1 MLRIVFFILA
11 ISANAMAQ
19 PKGGAVALRD
29 SLAHWSQMIRA
40 AQNDSVAYAAAL
52 RMEQHI
58 TAAYRGVPQIGEALD
73 SLPYLGQISSDDGAV
88 RLLNWNTLHSDG
100 TMGYHCVVLHR
111 DAKGMVQATVL
122 RDSTDLADENME
134 GRRLMPDAWYG
145 ALYYR
150 VVSARYKKKPYY
162 LLIGWDGKDNLSSRK
177 VVDVLSLVKGR
188 ALLGEPI
195 IRVDR
200 RPKHRL
206 IFEYAEDVTMSLN
219 LDERMGMV
227 VMDHLAPK
235 EPYLKGIYQ
244 FYGPD
249 MSHDG
254 LVFEQGRWVYVPD
267 VDARNRGV
275 RREKYI
281 TP

>member
-1 MLRIVFFILA
+1 
-11 ISANAMAQ
+11 MAQ
-19 PKGGAVALRD
+19 PKGGALALRD
-29 SLAHWSQMIRA
+29 SLKYWSEVIRSA
-40 AQNDSVAYAAAL
+40 RNDSMADAASL
-52 RMEQHI
+52 RMEQLM
-58 TAAYRGVPQIGEALD
+58 TTAYRGASQIGAPLD
-73 SLPYLGQISSDDGAV
+73 SLPYLGQISSDDGEV
-88 RLLNWNTLHSDG
+88 RLLNWNTLRPDG

-111 DAKGMVQATVL
+111 DAKGVVQATVL
-122 RDSTDLADENME
+122 HDSTDLADENME
-134 GRRLMPDAWYG
+134 TRRLMPDAWYG

-150 VVSARYKKKPYY
+150 VVTARHRKKAYY

-177 VVDVLSLVKGR
+177 VVEVLSLMKGK

-200 RPKHRL
+200 KPKHRV
-206 IFEYAEDVTMSLN
+206 IFEYAEDVTMFLN
-219 LDERMGMV
+219 FDEKMKMV

-235 EPYLKGIYQ
+235 EPYLKGNYQ

-254 LVFEQGRWVYVPD
+254 LVFEKGRWVYVPD

>member
-1 MLRIVFFILA
+1 
-11 ISANAMAQ
+11 
-19 PKGGAVALRD
+19 VAD
-29 SLAHWSQMIRA
+29 
-40 AQNDSVAYAAAL
+40 AAAM
-52 RMEQHI
+52 RMESLI
-58 TAAYRGVPQIGEALD
+58 TTAYRGVPQIGEVLD
-73 SLPYLGQISSDDGAV
+73 SLPYIGQINSDDGAV
-88 RLLNWNTLHSDG
+88 RLLNWNTLRPDG
-100 TMGYHCVVLHR
+100 TMGYHCVVLHH

-134 GRRLMPDAWYG
+134 TRKLMPDAWYG

-150 VVSARYKKKPYY
+150 VVTARYRKKAYY

-177 VVDVLSLVKGR
+177 VVDVLSLMKGK

-195 IRVDR
+195 IRMER
-200 RPKHRL
+200 KPKHRL
-206 IFEYAEDVTMSLN
+206 IFEYAEDVTMFLN
-219 LDERMGMV
+219 FDENMRML

-235 EPYLKGIYQ
+235 EPYLKGNYQ

-254 LVFEQGRWVYVPD
+254 LVFEDGRWVYVPD
-267 VDARNRGV
+267 VDARNKGV

-281 TP
+281 NP